1 MPPWSV
7 WSPLLLCNV
16 CRVDALIALTRVF
29 AEVCLGWGWLA
40 GIPVLVAYPRL
51 VTAC

>member
-1 MPPWSV
+1 MVGIQSTAV
-7 WSPLLLCNV
+7 QMCA
-16 CRVDALIALTRVF
+16 CVDALIALTRVF